1 MCSMLGGAQAGFLGG
16 NGHYFAAY
24 NIDCF
29 SDTKTFKKNMDDFL
43 NGLKNTPPA
52 PGHDR
57 VIYPGLSEYES
68 RLERGSKGI
77 PYHPEVIEWF
87 ESITAELEIKLD
99 W

>member
-1 MCSMLGGAQAGFLGG
+1 
-16 NGHYFAAY
+16 
-24 NIDCF
+24 
-29 SDTKTFKKNMDDFL
+29 MDDFL

-68 RLERGSKGI
+68 RLERGSNGI